1 MPRHDGRKPT
11 QLREWKIK
19 RKYTRSTPGSV
30 LISAGRTTVLCTA
43 SVDLSVPPW
52 MKGQGKGWVTGEYNM
67 LPGST
72 SPRKQRERGGKTDG
86 RTTEIQRLIG
96 RGIRAVVDMT
106 ALGERTITLDCDV
119 LEADGGTRTASITG
133 ALVALVDAVR
143 SFASA
148 EDARRIVRDS
158 VAAVSVGI
166 VDGVPVLD
174 LDYPEDSTAHVDMN
188 VVMTG
193 AGKFVEV
200 QGTGENAV
208 FDEHDLTA
216 MLKLARGGLR
226 ELAALQKDALG
237 KAWPFA

>member
-1 MPRHDGRKPT
+1 
-11 QLREWKIK
+11 
-19 RKYTRSTPGSV
+19 
-30 LISAGRTTVLCTA
+30 
-43 SVDLSVPPW
+43 
-52 MKGQGKGWVTGEYNM
+52 
-67 LPGST
+67 
-72 SPRKQRERGGKTDG
+72 
-86 RTTEIQRLIG
+86 
-96 RGIRAVVDMT
+96 MT
-106 ALGERTITLDCDV
+106 ALGEKTITLDCDV

-148 EDARRIVRDS
+148 EDARRIIRDS

-174 LDYPEDSTAHVDMN
+174 LDYPEDSAAHVDMN

-216 MLKLARGGLR
+216 MLKLAKGGMR

>member
-96 RGIRAVVDMT
+96 RSIRAVIDMT
-106 ALGERTITLDCDV
+106 ALGEKTITLDCDV

-148 EDARRIVRDS
+148 EDARRIIRDS

-174 LDYPEDSTAHVDMN
+174 LDYPEDSAAHVDMN

-216 MLKLARGGLR
+216 MLKLAKGGMR